1 MSFSRFVSPWSSAS
15 ASQRSLRTL
24 SCSCAKRPSSSSAA
38 RACDSA
44 RLRSC
49 EFTIQMTMRM
59 RYSRKNATAVVR
71 TKSAVLPTP
80 SSCATF
86 CPTNRPKRGSAYAS
100 EMPTSNFVRLCA

>member
-1 MSFSRFVSPWSSAS
+1 
-15 ASQRSLRTL
+15 
-24 SCSCAKRPSSSSAA
+24 
-38 RACDSA
+38 
-44 RLRSC
+44 
-49 EFTIQMTMRM
+49 MTMRM